1 MPAISCDTAPRRR
14 SRQTGKLTGSSGLV
28 AADGAM
34 DRPAEG
40 VEEGAD
46 MVTGRL
52 HLEADGAM
60 DRAAN
65 GVEDGAEMVTGRHY
79 LEADGA
85 MDRPAYGVEG
95 GAQVVTGR
103 HRLEAGGADGS
114 VQAVPKLA
122 AALARLRTTAT
133 ISCVA
138 ATGKSTA
145 CHSSETTSKRRMTAC
160 STKISDPRRTETTH
174 VTNTD
179 SDVGY
184 TESLPDDGSELFN
197 QKGDKVAI
205 SGRSRPFSGKLRTNL
220 RREAKTANTAD
231 RNSRRVD

>member
-1 MPAISCDTAPRRR
+1 MNSLMPAISCDTAPRRR

-40 VEEGAD
+40 VEEGVD

-133 ISCVA
+133 TISCVA
-138 ATGKSTA
+138 A
-145 CHSSETTSKRRMTAC
+145 
-160 STKISDPRRTETTH
+160 
-174 VTNTD
+174 
-179 SDVGY
+179 
-184 TESLPDDGSELFN
+184 
-197 QKGDKVAI
+197 
-205 SGRSRPFSGKLRTNL
+205 
-220 RREAKTANTAD
+220 
-231 RNSRRVD
+231 